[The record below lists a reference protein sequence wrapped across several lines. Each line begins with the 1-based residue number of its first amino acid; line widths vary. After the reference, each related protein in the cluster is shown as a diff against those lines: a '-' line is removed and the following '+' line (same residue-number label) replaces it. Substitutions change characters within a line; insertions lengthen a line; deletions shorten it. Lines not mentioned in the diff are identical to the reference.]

1 MKLPDENKQTIF
13 KSYIAKTES
22 TNFEE
27 QADLYIRKI
36 DSLADIFDRLKKEDS
51 SCITHETVNDK
62 LKHNEILEGL
72 KNRSIDLINLEN
84 NIKVVDVLKLVLRT
98 RPIRFDYLFIYFY
111 SCIQLRAK
119 FICFSFVSDFLDL
132 NGLDKLLNLIINL
145 KSKWRYDKLHYDL
158 ICCIKAILNTSVIKL
173 KTKAPKN

>member
-1 MKLPDENKQTIF
+1 MHVVLNYIFLKVEFNLSTTQIDNIMKLPDENKQTIF

-22 TNFEE
+22 TSFEE

-51 SCITHETVNDK
+51 SCISYETVNDK

-98 RPIRFDYLFIYFY
+98 RPIRFDYLFIYLY

-119 FICFSFVSDFLDL
+119 LYVLALFL
-132 NGLDKLLNLIINL
+132 IF
-145 KSKWRYDKLHYDL
+145 
-158 ICCIKAILNTSVIKL
+158 
-173 KTKAPKN
+173 